1 MDISLDKLGLER
13 IYAQAKRWQGAVGR
27 PDLQAFYGALAGQKA
42 KRGIF
47 RAHAI
52 DFAKSVEGLILID
65 GNRLVNLMMD
75 NEIGVNSQAIKLP
88 KLDIDYFD

>member
-1 MDISLDKLGLER
+1 MHKRNAGKAQSVAL
-13 IYAQAKRWQGAVGR
+13 IYKRSM
-27 PDLQAFYGALAGQKA
+27 ALLRDRKPSE
-42 KRGIF
+42 GIF

-75 NEIGVNSQAIKLP
+75 NEVGVNSQAIKLP